1 MIFETFLK
9 SIQELNG
16 LQTII
21 YLLVVV
27 IASRMGYNELIKKW
41 FNIKSKSPFAS
52 RHIILIS
59 NIDKLL
65 TEKLNIMNIRILKD
79 QMREVENAVE
89 STIRE
94 MKDSFF
100 QELMK
105 RGFSA
110 AQILEGID
118 YKHYDACVAI
128 LYSRV
133 KEDIRHMMRENGLNL
148 KSEIDMRLY
157 IQNRFEKI
165 KDTSTK
171 TFDVYYGGSLIIP
184 RTDLKELHESAI
196 SKYRQKFE
204 DTLRTCR
211 EIEIQ
216 YHRRVSEIEIEIEQL
231 KSNPCGG

>member
-1 MIFETFLK
+1 MI
-9 SIQELNG
+9 
-16 LQTII
+16 
-21 YLLVVV
+21 
-27 IASRMGYNELIKKW
+27 AD
-41 FNIKSKSPFAS
+41 
-52 RHIILIS
+52 
-59 NIDKLL
+59 IDRLL
-65 TEKLNIMNIRILKD
+65 TEKLSIQNIRIIKD

-100 QELMK
+100 QELI
-105 RGFSA
+105 RREFSA

-118 YKHYDACVAI
+118 YKHYNACVTI

-171 TFDVYYGGSLIIP
+171 TFDVYYGGSLIIS
-184 RTDLKELHESAI
+184 RIELKKFHEGSIA
-196 SKYRQKFE
+196 KFRQKFE
-204 DTLRTCR
+204 DTIRGCR

-216 YHRRVSEIEIEIEQL
+216 YYRRIAEIEKEIERIKL
-231 KSNPCGG
+231 SPCGGNQ